1 MVKQRRKRVIMGKL
15 SNAKKLTDTE
25 KYAIQGMSTNGMSTG
40 DIAKSLSR
48 DILLVESYLE
58 EHEQESKDTNITK
71 TANGREG
78 VAIMTEATS
87 QRVDEMRKKGQ
98 QARERNPAL
107 HKIK

>member
-1 MVKQRRKRVIMGKL
+1 MMGKL

-25 KYAIQGMSTNGMSTG
+25 KYAIQGMHDNEMSAS
-40 DIAKSLSR
+40 DIGKSLSR
-48 DILLVESYLE
+48 DIFLVEAYIE
-58 EHEQESKDTNITK
+58 EYTKEYAEEPKDTNITK
-71 TANGREG
+71 TINGREG

-87 QRVDEMRKKGQ
+87 QRVDEIRKNGK